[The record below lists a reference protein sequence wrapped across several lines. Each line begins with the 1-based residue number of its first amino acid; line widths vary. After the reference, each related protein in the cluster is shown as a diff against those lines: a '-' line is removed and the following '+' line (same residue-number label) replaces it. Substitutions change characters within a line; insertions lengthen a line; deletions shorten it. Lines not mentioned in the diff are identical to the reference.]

1 MLEVRSWEMPLANQY
16 PHAYPEKWV
25 DQQYLPDKLLHADY
39 FTANDTGKYE
49 RALGMTQEKIK
60 NLKKK

>member
-1 MLEVRSWEMPLANQY
+1 MLAARSWEMPLATSIRM
-16 PHAYPEKWV
+16 PILKMGGPAIP
-25 DQQYLPDKLLHADY
+25 PDKLLNADY

-60 NLKKK
+60 I